1 MTPENPMPESPAEI
15 DLELDSELEDID
27 LEELAEVV
35 AALLLREL
43 AIEIERTGR

>member
-1 MTPENPMPESPAEI
+1 MAPDNPMPESPVEV
-15 DLELDSELEDID
+15 DLELDSEVEDID

-35 AALLLREL
+35 AALLLKEL